1 MSDFYIYNQQVE
13 VDGFDQANLGFA
25 SSSFCPEAPLL
36 EANAFFALFCI
47 ICTFTVS
54 WVFSGF
60 MWPIRLFPA
69 QTLETSS
76 KTKHA
81 DTTERAA
88 VGRGS
93 SIATRATPQ

>member
-36 EANAFFALFCI
+36 EANAFFALYAHLQCLGCFQ
-47 ICTFTVS
+47 VS
-54 WVFSGF
+54 CGPS
-60 MWPIRLFPA
+60 
-69 QTLETSS
+69 ETSS
-76 KTKHA
+76 NTKHA